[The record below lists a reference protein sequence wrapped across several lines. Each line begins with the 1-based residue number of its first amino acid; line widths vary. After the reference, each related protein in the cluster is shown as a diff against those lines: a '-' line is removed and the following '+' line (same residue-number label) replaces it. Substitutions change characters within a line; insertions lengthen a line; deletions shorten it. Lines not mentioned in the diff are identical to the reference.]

1 MVNNGVV
8 EPDAPAA
15 EQRPITLGKREGRS
29 PRDMAMSLA
38 ILLIPIALLLTFYRV
53 VLDGDEPIRV
63 DPASAVQEARSAAV
77 FPVVMPTGLGD
88 DWRVT
93 TATFRRADDGATLRL
108 GYVDPDD
115 DPVLL
120 VESSVPA
127 ETLLPAEL
135 TKDAEVR
142 GMFRAPNGV
151 WRRYDARPG
160 EAALVL
166 AGGDR
171 TIVVV
176 GRSEWANLEAL
187 ASSLA

>member
-15 EQRPITLGKREGRS
+15 DQRPITLGKREGRS

-53 VLDGDEPIRV
+53 VLDGDEPIQV
-63 DPASAVQEARSAAV
+63 DPASTVQEARSAAV

-93 TATFRRADDGATLRL
+93 TATFRRAEDGATLRL

-166 AGGDR
+166 AGAGR

-187 ASSLA
+187 AGSLS